1 MEITIKIQ
9 CPACGATSSYTET
22 EPGHYKCGF
31 CLSSWEQVSVLP
43 EKNDEKEFFGRCEE
57 IYNEQLKITREKPK
71 YLEIT
76 FANISMFY
84 SFFLEIENQELQEK
98 LLPKFFTMVDNQVEE
113 YANDGIDENIDRDK
127 IFARHTDKFVLI
139 IYLAELNYMRAKA
152 LALNYDEKEKLEE
165 AIQKLKIAQHLHGP
179 TIHEWQGKISKA
191 IIGILQRLGEET
203 KAFEYINSLFE
214 NQSVSAYKEYH
225 TKSSGFSPDE
235 EDIAHF
241 IKDREEYTEEI
252 KSLFEDIILSEAYKD
267 WESKNVTK
275 EEILPDEVI
284 EEVTAEKKTADKT
297 PTENTVVPETEKR
310 SFWQKLFNKE

>member
-84 SFFLEIENQELQEK
+84 SFFLEIENQQLQEK

-203 KAFEYINSLFE
+203 RAFEYINSLFE
-214 NQSVSAYKEYH
+214 NQSVSTYRQYH

-252 KSLFEDIILSEAYKD
+252 KSLFEDIILSEAYQD
-267 WESKNVTK
+267 WESKNVTTEK
-275 EEILPDEVI
+275 INPEELSNMAI
-284 EEVTAEKKTADKT
+284 EEKETSASNSKENNAILETKKPSIWK
-297 PTENTVVPETEKR
+297 
-310 SFWQKLFNKE
+310 KLFG

>member
-1 MEITIKIQ
+1 MTIKIQ

-22 EPGHYKCGF
+22 EPGHYKCGL
-31 CLSSWEQVSVLP
+31 CLSLWEQVSVLP
-43 EKNDEKEFFGRCEE
+43 EKNDEKEFFERCEE
-57 IYNEQLKITREKPK
+57 IYAEQLNITRDKPK
-71 YLEIT
+71 YLERT

-84 SFFLEIENQELQEK
+84 SFFLEIESQELLEK
-98 LLPKFFTMVDNQVEE
+98 LMPKFFTMVDNQVEE

-127 IFARHTDKFVLI
+127 IFAKHTDKFVLI

-152 LALNYDEKEKLEE
+152 LALNYEEKEKLEE
-165 AIQKLKIAQHLHGP
+165 AIQKLKTAQQLHGP

-191 IIGILQRLGEET
+191 IVGILQRLGEET

-214 NQSVSAYKEYH
+214 NQSVSAYQKYH

-252 KSLFEDIILSEAYKD
+252 KSLFEDIILSEAYQA

-275 EEILPDEVI
+275 EEIISEDI
-284 EEVTAEKKTADKT
+284 GNTFTEENEKIDKT
-297 PTENTVVPETEKR
+297 SIENSIPPEEEKR
-310 SFWQKLFNKE
+310 SIWKKLFG